1 MKPKLNSYWQIK
13 STVRLYLLALHRAL
27 FMRRP
32 VYGSLLFHN
41 MQAAWRVGKMNL
53 LYSIIKSAEFRPYD
67 SAIFLTAA
75 RPLLTAGT
83 RITAQVIAPSAKM

>member
-1 MKPKLNSYWQIK
+1 MKPKLNSYWQTK

-41 MQAAWRVGKMNL
+41 MRVTLPHLARN
-53 LYSIIKSAEFRPYD
+53 R
-67 SAIFLTAA
+67 SAIYETLYRTD
-75 RPLLTAGT
+75 T
-83 RITAQVIAPSAKM
+83 RSRLAISG